1 MALPKIDVPVY
12 ETTLISSGKKVKF
25 RPFLVK
31 EQKLFLMAAQSDD
44 EKETVD
50 VVKQVLNNC
59 IITDI
64 DIESLPTFDL
74 EYLFM
79 KLRARSVGEVVN
91 LKYNCNNTVKDD
103 KGEDKVCG
111 GLVKFDLNLL
121 EIEPTRNEEHNNK
134 IEITDKLGIVMKYP
148 TLGMV
153 KSFYNLQSESIDTI
167 MDVIVSCIDFI
178 YDADQM
184 YYAKDSTKEELMEF
198 VDNLQQDDLEKIQKF
213 FTTMPKISK
222 PLDFKCGKCGYE
234 EKIVVEGIQ
243 NFFV

>member
-1 MALPKIDVPVY
+1 MALPKIDVPTY
-12 ETTLISSGKKVKF
+12 ETTLISSGKKVKY

-31 EQKLFLMAAQSDD
+31 EQKLFLMASQSTD

-59 IITDI
+59 ILSDI
-64 DIESLPTFDL
+64 NVDDLPTFDL
-74 EYLFM
+74 EHLFM
-79 KLRARSVGEVVN
+79 QLRARSVGEVVN

-111 GLVKFDLNLL
+111 GLVKFDLNILD
-121 EIEPTRNEEHNNK
+121 IKPTIDPGHNSK

-153 KSFYNLQSESIDTI
+153 KNFDNLQNESIDTI

-178 YDADQM
+178 YDDEQM

-222 PLDFKCGKCGYE
+222 SLDFKCGKCGYE

>member
-12 ETTLISSGKKVKF
+12 ETKLISSGKTIKY

-31 EQKLFLMAAQSDD
+31 EQKLFLMAAQAAD
-44 EKETVD
+44 EKETID

-64 DIESLPTFDL
+64 DVDDLPTFDL
-74 EYLFM
+74 EHLFM
-79 KLRARSVGEVVN
+79 QLRARSVGEVVN

-103 KGEDKVCG
+103 KGEEKSCG
-111 GLVKFDLNLL
+111 SLVKFDLNILD
-121 EIEPTRNEEHNNK
+121 IKPIIDPDHNNK
-134 IEITDKLGIVMKYP
+134 IEITDKLGIVLKYP

-153 KSFYNLQSESIDTI
+153 KNFDNLQSESIDTI

>member
-1 MALPKIDVPVY
+1 MALPKIDVPTY
-12 ETTLISSGKKVKF
+12 ETTLISSGKKVKY

-31 EQKLFLMAAQSDD
+31 EQKLFLMASQSTD
-44 EKETVD
+44 EKETID

-59 IITDI
+59 IISDI
-64 DIESLPTFDL
+64 DVDDLPTFDL
-74 EYLFM
+74 EHLFM
-79 KLRARSVGEVVN
+79 QLRARSVGEVVN
-91 LKYNCNNTVKDD
+91 LKYNCNNTIKDD

-111 GLVKFDLNLL
+111 GLVKFDLNILD
-121 EIEPTRNEEHNNK
+121 IKPTIDPEHSNK

-153 KSFYNLQSESIDTI
+153 KNFDNLQTESIDTI
-167 MDVIVSCIDFI
+167 MEVIVSCIDFI
-178 YDADQM
+178 YDDEQM

>member
-1 MALPKIDVPVY
+1 MALPKIDVPTY
-12 ETTLISSGKKVKF
+12 ETTLISSGKKVKY

-31 EQKLFLMAAQSDD
+31 EQKLFLMASQSSD
-44 EKETVD
+44 EKETID

-59 IITDI
+59 ILSDI
-64 DIESLPTFDL
+64 DVDDLPTFDL
-74 EYLFM
+74 EHLFM
-79 KLRARSVGEVVN
+79 QLRARSVGEVVN
-91 LKYNCNNTVKDD
+91 LKYNCNNTLKDD

-111 GLVKFDLNLL
+111 GLVKFDLNILD
-121 EIEPTRNEEHNNK
+121 IKPTIDPEHINK

-153 KSFYNLQSESIDTI
+153 KNFDNLQSESIDTI
-167 MDVIVSCIDFI
+167 MEVIVSCIDFI
-178 YDADQM
+178 YDTDQM

>member
-12 ETTLISSGKKVKF
+12 ETKLISSGKTIKY

-31 EQKLFLMAAQSDD
+31 EQKLFLMASQAAD
-44 EKETVD
+44 EKETID

-64 DIESLPTFDL
+64 DVDDLPTFDL

-79 KLRARSVGEVVN
+79 QLRARSVGEVVN
-91 LKYNCNNTVKDD
+91 LKYNCNNKVTDTD
-103 KGEDKVCG
+103 GESKPCG
-111 GLVKFDLNLL
+111 GLVKFDMNLL
-121 EIEPTRNEEHNNK
+121 EIEPTRNEEHSNK
-134 IEITDKLGIVMKYP
+134 IAISDKLGVVMKYP
-148 TLGMV
+148 TLKMIGDT
-153 KSFYNLQSESIDTI
+153 KALQDESIESI
-167 MDVIVSCIDFI
+167 MDIIIKCIDYI

-184 YYAKDSTKEELMEF
+184 YYAKDSTQEELMEF
-198 VDNLQQDDLEKIQKF
+198 VESMQQDDLEKIQKF
-213 FTTMPKISK
+213 FTTMPKMSK

>member
-1 MALPKIDVPVY
+1 MALPKIDVPTY
-12 ETTLISSGKKVKF
+12 ETTLISSGKKIKY

-31 EQKLFLMAAQSDD
+31 EQKLFLMASQSSD
-44 EKETVD
+44 EKETID

-59 IITDI
+59 IISDI
-64 DIESLPTFDL
+64 DVDDLPTFDL
-74 EYLFM
+74 EHLFM
-79 KLRARSVGEVVN
+79 QLRARSVGEVVN
-91 LKYNCNNTVKDD
+91 LKYNCNNTLKDD

-111 GLVKFDLNLL
+111 GLVKFDLNILD
-121 EIEPTRNEEHNNK
+121 IKPTIDPEHSNK

-153 KSFYNLQSESIDTI
+153 KNFDNLQSESIDTI
-167 MDVIVSCIDFI
+167 MEVIVSCIDFI
-178 YDADQM
+178 YDTDQM

>member
-1 MALPKIDVPVY
+1 MALPKIDVPTY
-12 ETTLISSGKKVKF
+12 ETTLISSGKKVKY

-31 EQKLFLMAAQSDD
+31 EQKLFLMASQSTD

-59 IITDI
+59 ILSDI
-64 DIESLPTFDL
+64 NVDDLPTFDL
-74 EYLFM
+74 EHLFM
-79 KLRARSVGEVVN
+79 QLRARSVGEVVN

-111 GLVKFDLNLL
+111 GLVKFDLNILD
-121 EIEPTRNEEHNNK
+121 IKPTIDPEHSNK
-134 IEITDKLGIVMKYP
+134 IAITDKLGIVMKYP

-153 KSFYNLQSESIDTI
+153 KNFDNLQTESIDTI

-222 PLDFKCGKCGYE
+222 PLDFKCSKCGYE

>member
-12 ETTLISSGKKVKF
+12 ETKLISSGKTIKY

-31 EQKLFLMAAQSDD
+31 EQKLFLMAAQAAD
-44 EKETVD
+44 EKETID

-59 IITDI
+59 ILTDI
-64 DIESLPTFDL
+64 DVDDLPTFDL

-79 KLRARSVGEVVN
+79 QLRARSVGEVVN
-91 LKYNCNNTVKDD
+91 LKYNCNNTLKDD

-121 EIEPTRNEEHNNK
+121 EIEPIRNEEHNNK
-134 IEITDKLGIVMKYP
+134 IVLSDKLGVVMKYP
-148 TLGMV
+148 TLKMIGDT
-153 KSFYNLQSESIDTI
+153 KALQDESIESI
-167 MDVIVSCIDFI
+167 MDIIIKCIDYI

-184 YYAKDSTKEELMEF
+184 YYAKDSTQEELMEF
-198 VDNLQQDDLEKIQKF
+198 VESMQQDDLAKIQKF

-234 EKIVVEGIQ
+234 EKIVVEGMQ

>member
-1 MALPKIDVPVY
+1 MALPKIDVPTY
-12 ETTLISSGKKVKF
+12 ETTLISSGKKVKY

-31 EQKLFLMAAQSDD
+31 EQKLFLMASQASD
-44 EKETVD
+44 EKETID

-59 IITDI
+59 IISDI
-64 DIESLPTFDL
+64 DVDDLPTFDL
-74 EYLFM
+74 EHLFM
-79 KLRARSVGEVVN
+79 QLRARSVGEVVN

-111 GLVKFDLNLL
+111 GLVKFDLNILD
-121 EIEPTRNEEHNNK
+121 IKPIIDPEHNNK
-134 IEITDKLGIVMKYP
+134 IEISDKLGIVMKYP

-153 KSFYNLQSESIDTI
+153 KNFDNLQSESIDTI

>member
-1 MALPKIDVPVY
+1 
-12 ETTLISSGKKVKF
+12 
-25 RPFLVK
+25 
-31 EQKLFLMAAQSDD
+31 MAAQAAD
-44 EKETVD
+44 EKETID

-64 DIESLPTFDL
+64 DVDDLPTFDL
-74 EYLFM
+74 EHLFM
-79 KLRARSVGEVVN
+79 QLRARSVGEVVN

-111 GLVKFDLNLL
+111 GLVKFDLKLL
-121 EIEPTRNEEHNNK
+121 EIEPIQNEEHSNK
-134 IEITDKLGIVMKYP
+134 IVISDKLGVVMKYP
-148 TLGMV
+148 TLKMIGDT
-153 KSFYNLQSESIDTI
+153 KALQDESIESI
-167 MDVIVSCIDFI
+167 MDIIIKCIDYI

>member
-12 ETTLISSGKKVKF
+12 ETKLISSGKTIKY

-31 EQKLFLMAAQSDD
+31 EQKLFLMAAQAAD
-44 EKETVD
+44 EKETID

-64 DIESLPTFDL
+64 DVDDLPTFDL

-79 KLRARSVGEVVN
+79 QLRARSVGEVVN
-91 LKYNCNNTVKDD
+91 LKYNCNNTLKDD

-121 EIEPTRNEEHNNK
+121 EIEPTRSEEHNNK
-134 IEITDKLGIVMKYP
+134 IVLSDKLGVVMKYP
-148 TLGMV
+148 TLKMIGDT
-153 KSFYNLQSESIDTI
+153 KALQDESIESI
-167 MDVIVSCIDFI
+167 MDIIIKCIDYI

-184 YYAKDSTKEELMEF
+184 YYAKDSTQEELMEF
-198 VDNLQQDDLEKIQKF
+198 VESMQQDDLAKIQKF

-234 EKIVVEGIQ
+234 EKIVVEGMQ

>member
-1 MALPKIDVPVY
+1 MALPKIDVPTY
-12 ETTLISSGKKVKF
+12 ETTLISSGKKVKY

-31 EQKLFLMAAQSDD
+31 EQKLFLMASQSTD

-59 IITDI
+59 IISDI
-64 DIESLPTFDL
+64 DVDDLPTFDL
-74 EYLFM
+74 EHLFM
-79 KLRARSVGEVVN
+79 QLRARSVGEVVN

-111 GLVKFDLNLL
+111 GLVKFDLNILD
-121 EIEPTRNEEHNNK
+121 IKPTIDPEHSNK
-134 IEITDKLGIVMKYP
+134 IAITDKLGIVMKYP

-153 KSFYNLQSESIDTI
+153 KNFDNLQSESIDTI

-222 PLDFKCGKCGYE
+222 PLDFKCSKCGYE

>member
-12 ETTLISSGKKVKF
+12 ETKLISSGKTIKY

-31 EQKLFLMAAQSDD
+31 EQKLFLMAAQAAD
-44 EKETVD
+44 EKETID

-59 IITDI
+59 ILTDI
-64 DIESLPTFDL
+64 DVDDLPTFDL

-79 KLRARSVGEVVN
+79 QLRARSVGEVVN
-91 LKYNCNNTVKDD
+91 LKYNCNNTLKDD

-121 EIEPTRNEEHNNK
+121 EIEPTRSEEHNNK
-134 IEITDKLGIVMKYP
+134 IVLSDKLGVVMKYP
-148 TLGMV
+148 TLKMIGDT
-153 KSFYNLQSESIDTI
+153 KALQDESIESI
-167 MDVIVSCIDFI
+167 MDIIIKCIDYI

-184 YYAKDSTKEELMEF
+184 YYAKDSTQEELMEF
-198 VDNLQQDDLEKIQKF
+198 VESMQQDDLAKIQKF

-234 EKIVVEGIQ
+234 EKIVVEGMQ